1 MEWLVRGMREELKSW
16 GHVSGDSGRL
26 ILKSYGVVYQSAE
39 GCIGQIP
46 WWNHDS
52 QNFSPRRQPCQWM
65 LRTSGPSCGG
75 VKQSRK
81 SQVEQKAKVKLNLE
95 NNICQWMVRWAATMC
110 CKYMVGKDEKAP
122 YERKRR
128 KKCNLIVVPFGERVL
143 YKEIREGK
151 DCRTKFETED
161 KEGIWLGHNRGTN
174 EALIGTPHGVAQ
186 AYSFRRR
193 DDASRWSQ
201 ALIPMHTGE
210 CRCHP
215 RRQFRRRFQIQ
226 GLRVPCPGSI
236 WSQQRVTRRRCV
248 SR

>member
-1 MEWLVRGMREELKSW
+1 M
-16 GHVSGDSGRL
+16 
-26 ILKSYGVVYQSAE
+26 
-39 GCIGQIP
+39 
-46 WWNHDS
+46 
-52 QNFSPRRQPCQWM
+52 
-65 LRTSGPSCGG
+65 
-75 VKQSRK
+75 
-81 SQVEQKAKVKLNLE
+81 EQKAKVKLNLE

-151 DCRTKFETED
+151 DRRTKFETED

-201 ALIPMHTGE
+201 ALIPMHAGE
-210 CRCHP
+210 LQMPSAQTIQKEVPDSRFVCPVP
-215 RRQFRRRFQIQ
+215 RFN
-226 GLRVPCPGSI
+226 L
-236 WSQQRVTRRRCV
+236 VTAKSHKTPLC
-248 SR
+248 